1 MFVDVIYILH
11 LCITLDFNWWIFRPS
26 LFRPYTSLNLNSRP
40 LTWSPSHIE
49 KGETML
55 FLWEPHIGAMEL
67 EPGTHAWLARQ
78 YAGALPIRHVLFSRV
93 FVIAVLI
100 C

>member
-1 MFVDVIYILH
+1 MCEERAARGPAWNL
-11 LCITLDFNWWIFRPS
+11 R
-26 LFRPYTSLNLNSRP
+26 RYTGLNLNSTRPP

-55 FLWEPHIGAMEL
+55 FLWKPYTETAGF

-78 YAGALPIRHVLFSRV
+78 LGALA
-93 FVIAVLI
+93 IAPSPLLYKDYIFPEVTSYVNTAS
-100 C
+100 